1 MGRDIKKSK
10 VKSLPQQAVSRGQKP
25 KVTPSLPPL
34 EKGGWGDLTPDLSV
48 NIAGIKLKNP
58 VMTASGTFGYGEEFA
73 PYMDLNRL
81 GAVVVKGLS
90 LKPRQGNPPPRI
102 VETAAGMLNSI
113 GLQNVGVEVFVEK
126 KLPFLKKFDTKVIVN
141 FFGDSIDE
149 YCEVARV
156 LDGTEGIAGL
166 EINISCPNK
175 QEGWL
180 EFGTNPDLTFRVVNA
195 VRQSTKLPL
204 IVKLSPNVT
213 DITVIAKAAI
223 DAGSDALSLINTFSG
238 MAVDINTRRPKLAN
252 IIGGLS
258 GPAIKPVA
266 LKMIWQTAKAVK
278 APLIGIGGIMTAE
291 DAIEFMLVGASA
303 VQVGTANFVDPQASI
318 KILEGIEDY
327 FKKNKIKDVKELVQS
342 LKV

>member
-1 MGRDIKKSK
+1 MSESQSKKQ
-10 VKSLPQQAVSRGQKP
+10 LQ
-25 KVTPSLPPL
+25 
-34 EKGGWGDLTPDLSV
+34 PDLSV
-48 NIAGIKLKNP
+48 NIAGIQFKNP

-73 PYMDLNRL
+73 PYLDLNRL

-113 GLQNVGVEVFVEK
+113 GLQNVGVEAFIEK

-141 FFGDSIDE
+141 FFGDSIEE

-156 LDGTEGIAGL
+156 LDYNEGIAGL
-166 EINISCPNK
+166 EMNISCPNK
-175 QEGWL
+175 QERWL

-195 VRQSTKLPL
+195 VRKYTRLPL

-213 DITVIAKAAI
+213 DITLIAKAAQ
-223 DAGSDALSLINTFSG
+223 DAGADVLSLINTLSG
-238 MAVDINTRRPKLAN
+238 MAVDVNTRRPKLGN

-266 LKMIWQTAKAVK
+266 LKMVWQVFKAVK
-278 APLIGIGGIMTAE
+278 LPLIGIGGIMTAE

-303 VQVGTANFVDPQASI
+303 IQIGTANFVDPSASI
-318 KILEGIEDY
+318 KILEGIEEY
-327 FKKNKIKDVKELVQS
+327 FKRNKVNNVKELVGS
-342 LKV
+342 LRV

>member
-1 MGRDIKKSK
+1 MGRSVKKAEGTRLKAEGRKNKLLAS
-10 VKSLPQQAVSRGQKP
+10 
-25 KVTPSLPPL
+25 
-34 EKGGWGDLTPDLSV
+34 LSV
-48 NIAGIKLKNP
+48 NIAGIQLKNP

-73 PYMDLNRL
+73 PYLDLNKL
-81 GAVVVKGLS
+81 GAVIVKGIS

-126 KLPFLKKFDTKVIVN
+126 KLPFLRKFDTKVIVN

-149 YCEVARV
+149 YCEVAKV
-156 LDGTEGIAGL
+156 LDSAEGVAGL
-166 EINISCPNK
+166 EMNISCPNK

-180 EFGTNPDLTFRVVNA
+180 EFGTNPEMTSRVVGA
-195 VRQSTKLPL
+195 VRKSTKLPL

-213 DITVIAKAAI
+213 DITIIAKVAQ
-223 DAGSDALSLINTFSG
+223 DAGADALSLINTLSG
-238 MAVDINTRRPKLAN
+238 MAVDVNTRRPKLGN

-266 LKMIWQTAKAVK
+266 LKMVWQTAKAVRL
-278 APLIGIGGIMTAE
+278 PIIGIGGIMTAA

-303 VQVGTANFVDPQASI
+303 VQIGTANFIDPEASV
-318 KILEGIEDY
+318 KIIEGIENY
-327 FKKNKIKDVKELVQS
+327 CRKNGTKSVDELVGW
-342 LKV
+342 LRVG

>member
-1 MGRDIKKSK
+1 MGRTVKTRVKGQESRIK
-10 VKSLPQQAVSRGQKP
+10 GQGK
-25 KVTPSLPPL
+25 KNSELRTPN
-34 EKGGWGDLTPDLSV
+34 LSV
-48 NIAGIKLKNP
+48 NIAGIELKNP

-90 LKPRQGNPPPRI
+90 LKPRHGNPPPRI

-113 GLQNVGVEVFVEK
+113 GLQNVGVEAFVEE

-149 YCEVARV
+149 YSEVAKI
-156 LDGTEGIAGL
+156 LDSAKGIAGL
-166 EINISCPNK
+166 EMNVSCPNK

-180 EFGTNPDLTFRVVNA
+180 EFGTNPDLCFRVVSA
-195 VRQSTKLPL
+195 ARKSTKLPL

-213 DITVIAKAAI
+213 DVTVIAKAAR
-223 DAGSDALSLINTFSG
+223 DAGADSLSLINTLSG
-238 MAVDINTRRPKLAN
+238 MAVDAHTRRPKLGN

-266 LKMIWQTAKAVK
+266 LKMVWQVFKTVK
-278 APLIGIGGIMTAE
+278 LPLIGIGGIMTAE
-291 DAIEFMLVGASA
+291 DAIEFMIAGASA
-303 VQVGTANFVDPQASI
+303 IQIGTANFVDPQAAI
-318 KILEGIEDY
+318 KMLDGIEEY
-327 FKKNKIKDVKELVQS
+327 FRKNTIKNVNELVGS
-342 LKV
+342 LLV

>member
-1 MGRDIKKSK
+1 MGKGVKTVGSGQWLRVSESK
-10 VKSLPQQAVSRGQKP
+10 
-25 KVTPSLPPL
+25 
-34 EKGGWGDLTPDLSV
+34 PDMSV

-73 PYMDLNRL
+73 LYLDLNRL

-90 LKPRQGNPPPRI
+90 LKPRQGNSPPRI

-113 GLQNVGVEVFVEK
+113 GLQNLGVEAFIK
-126 KLPFLKKFDTKVIVN
+126 DRLPFLEKFDTKVIVN

-149 YCEVARV
+149 YCEVARA
-156 LDGTEGIAGL
+156 LDGADGIAGL
-166 EINISCPNK
+166 EMNISCPNK

-180 EFGTNPDLTFRVVNA
+180 EFGTNPDLTFKVVSA
-195 VRQSTKLPL
+195 VRKHTKLPL

-213 DITVIAKAAI
+213 DITTIAKAAV
-223 DAGSDALSLINTFSG
+223 DAGADALSLINTISG
-238 MAVDINTRRPKLAN
+238 MAVDVNTRRPKLGN

-266 LKMIWQTAKAVK
+266 LKMVWQVAKAVS

-303 VQVGTANFVDPQASI
+303 VQVGTANFIDPEATV
-318 KILEGIEDY
+318 KIIDGIDDY
-327 FKKNKIKDVKELVQS
+327 LRTNGVKRVSELAGS
-342 LKV
+342 LRI

>member
-1 MGRDIKKSK
+1 MGRRIIKSQSVKVSESQSK
-10 VKSLPQQAVSRGQKP
+10 KQLQPA
-25 KVTPSLPPL
+25 
-34 EKGGWGDLTPDLSV
+34 LSV
-48 NIAGIKLKNP
+48 NIAGIELKNP

-73 PYMDLNRL
+73 PYLDLNKL
-81 GAVVVKGLS
+81 GAVIVKGIS

-126 KLPFLKKFDTKVIVN
+126 KLPFLRKFDTKVIVN

-149 YCEVARV
+149 YCEVAKV
-156 LDGTEGIAGL
+156 LDSAEGVAGL
-166 EINISCPNK
+166 EMNISCPNK

-180 EFGTNPDLTFRVVNA
+180 EFGTNPEMTSRVVGA
-195 VRQSTKLPL
+195 VRKSTKLPL

-213 DITVIAKAAI
+213 DITIIAKVAQ
-223 DAGSDALSLINTFSG
+223 DAGADALSLINTLSG
-238 MAVDINTRRPKLAN
+238 MAVDVNTRRPKLGN

-266 LKMIWQTAKAVK
+266 LKMVWQTAKAVRL
-278 APLIGIGGIMTAE
+278 PIIGIGGIMTAA

-318 KILEGIEDY
+318 KILEGIGDY
-327 FKKNKIKDVKELVQS
+327 FKKNKIKSVKELVGS
-342 LKV
+342 LRV